1 MKLVKKFLC
10 AVLFVSALSVSAYAG
25 DMETPGYVAPSPCNS
40 TSQIAATDQTAQTS
54 CVGSEPCENTET
66 PTDELLYAALK
77 GLISLF

>member
-10 AVLFVSALSVSAYAG
+10 AVLFVSALSVSTYAG
-25 DMETPGYVAPSPCNS
+25 DMETPGYAAPSPS
-40 TSQIAATDQTAQTS
+40 HSMSQTAATSQTP
-54 CVGSEPCENTET
+54 CVGSEPCENTAT